1 MSVRM
6 RPRGSSPCTPPAFTG
21 YIPVATVNSVRR
33 GGFEGSPGNGADHG
47 HHAVPHRWVP
57 GVGRSGPE
65 RDRRTGR
72 VDVLPPAGMGQTQ
85 LLRGGAAILVDAQEG
100 GIPPC
105 GRSGI
110 DLWNDMDG
118 FHSFSATRNFAD
130 RARGFSRTSVSEGV
144 IGLRVTTRTE
154 RWCPQMQT
162 GAWGG
167 QIQSFASTL
176 KRFFAILSSREW
188 KETTPTRPPLA
199 STSMA
204 AFNPF
209 SIASSSRLTAIRKAI
224 KVRVAT

>member
-1 MSVRM
+1 MA
-6 RPRGSSPCTPPAFTG
+6 PTTAITPSH
-21 YIPVATVNSVRR
+21 I
-33 GGFEGSPGNGADHG
+33 GGCPEPEGS
-47 HHAVPHRWVP
+47 
-57 GVGRSGPE
+57 
-65 RDRRTGR
+65 DR
-72 VDVLPPAGMGQTQ
+72 A
-85 LLRGGAAILVDAQEG
+85 GGAAILVDAQEG

-154 RWCPQMQT
+154 RWCPQRQT

-209 SIASSSRLTAIRKAI
+209 SIASSSRLTAIRNAI